1 MQNDEN
7 ENDCEDENDCHV
19 MIAICILKEI
29 FFQFEFNF
37 NGINSRLLRLCQGYL
52 KIIELLKDS

>member
-29 FFQFEFNF
+29 FFQFEFRSHE
-37 NGINSRLLRLCQGYL
+37 IPLVTSTRVISTVLTQGY
-52 KIIELLKDS
+52 